1 MALHRIRWR
10 LQQRRQGSFLRQG
23 LAPQGQVGQQ
33 PAHGCGAAGA
43 AGVELAD
50 AVAGEAELL
59 LEQLLVFSGNRAGE
73 AHAGRPGGDQL
84 GGFGESL
91 GPLRRRGR
99 AGAPRAGALGGWCC
113 LRLIAQARPDQFAHK
128 AIAEPVGEHRLQQR
142 ATEGEGIEGGGGN
155 HGRSPKKRRM
165 APMIALSH
173 AVSRS
178 GKGTG
183 REAAAGAEDASPSS
197 QPASSRVNNALKVQV
212 RPTDIRAV
220 EGAGNALAASP
231 HAAVGSGPLRLV
243 GNGIDRQL
251 HCRVLQSP
259 LAGVSDRI
267 FRNLVRRW
275 APDALLFTEMVNATG
290 LELGHGRSKLDDL
303 ADERGPIAVQLFDH
317 RPAAMAEAARR
328 AEACGAFLIDINMGC
343 PVPKIARKG
352 GGSGLLRDPELA
364 MRVVAAVAAAVRI
377 PVTVKTR
384 LGWCGAS
391 ADPVGFAL
399 GLENAG
405 ARALTLHGR
414 TREQGFHGQADW
426 TAIARVK
433 QALTIPLIANGD
445 VRSPEDALSCLALTG
460 ADGVMVGRGTMGAP
474 WLVGRIDAALRG
486 LPLPPIPGAHQR
498 LALAAEQLDALVE
511 AWGDKGL
518 LIARKHLGWTCQ
530 GFAGAAELRHGLMRA
545 PTRDDALKLL
555 AQAAAGLGAREG

>member
-1 MALHRIRWR
+1 
-10 LQQRRQGSFLRQG
+10 
-23 LAPQGQVGQQ
+23 
-33 PAHGCGAAGA
+33 
-43 AGVELAD
+43 
-50 AVAGEAELL
+50 
-59 LEQLLVFSGNRAGE
+59 
-73 AHAGRPGGDQL
+73 
-84 GGFGESL
+84 
-91 GPLRRRGR
+91 
-99 AGAPRAGALGGWCC
+99 
-113 LRLIAQARPDQFAHK
+113 
-128 AIAEPVGEHRLQQR
+128 
-142 ATEGEGIEGGGGN
+142 
-155 HGRSPKKRRM
+155 M